1 MSMYCKENELL
12 TGDMAGVEG
21 LRQRFVDLAADEMNS
36 FIGFA
41 YLLPLPVDSLPEYQR
56 LILKNINIKLATG
69 RLIMAQAVGSE
80 DTSTHAY
87 GQSLVD
93 EAMRDLWAIRNGQ
106 TNLDAPTAEANGTN
120 AAPVII
126 EGDRVSAVD
135 AYYAW
140 AGATGVSAL
149 FGTVPIWSPG
159 SD

>member
-1 MSMYCKENELL
+1 MTSVYCKENELL
-12 TGDMAGVEG
+12 TGDMAGIEG
-21 LRQRFVDLAADEMNS
+21 LRQRFVNLAADEMDS

-41 YLLPLPVDSLPEYQR
+41 YLLPLPIESMPVHEQ
-56 LILKNINIKLATG
+56 LILKNINVKLATG

-93 EAMRDLWAIRNGQ
+93 EAIRDLWAIRNGQ
-106 TNLDAPTAEANGTN
+106 TNLTAPVASAGDTN
-120 AAPVII
+120 SAPVII
-126 EGDRVSAVD
+126 EGDRVSGVD

-140 AGATGVSAL
+140 AGKTGVAAL

-159 SD
+159 D